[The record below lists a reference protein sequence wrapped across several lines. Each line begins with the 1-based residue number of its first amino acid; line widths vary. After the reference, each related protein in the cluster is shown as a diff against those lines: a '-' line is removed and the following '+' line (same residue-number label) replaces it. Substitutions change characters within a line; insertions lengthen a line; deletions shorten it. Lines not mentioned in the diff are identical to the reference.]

1 MEILKF
7 SFFIEVNDGFDSNEL
22 RNQISLT
29 LEKMNYRLVDLAYK
43 ENGFHCPAIEKFKR
57 PEKYID
63 TLTFNVEG
71 TDIVSREVATRL
83 HEIVE
88 MLGTFRLK
96 GGHYPVSHRNRHRIK
111 D

>member
-43 ENGFHCPAIEKFKR
+43 ENGFHCPAI
-57 PEKYID
+57 
-63 TLTFNVEG
+63 
-71 TDIVSREVATRL
+71 
-83 HEIVE
+83 
-88 MLGTFRLK
+88 
-96 GGHYPVSHRNRHRIK
+96 
-111 D
+111 